1 MMKVHMLAVWPVLVI
16 DIRAIGLHWLLVQFH
31 EGAEMSIVHLNLW
44 NLRSLWSDGAEIHH
58 WYAAFPWRVRTGG
71 DASTAQAHRTPQNSG
86 WQLIGAVLTD
96 TTAAAAMWVG
106 MPVPAG
112 VVAVGRKFLVLL
124 LRVLANIVGPNACPS
139 HGLHQKSCV
148 LLKKKLLHL
157 RVNFTRKLLMWR
169 KEASS
174 SLKLRSCG
182 DRT

>member
-1 MMKVHMLAVWPVLVI
+1 
-16 DIRAIGLHWLLVQFH
+16 
-31 EGAEMSIVHLNLW
+31 
-44 NLRSLWSDGAEIHH
+44 
-58 WYAAFPWRVRTGG
+58 
-71 DASTAQAHRTPQNSG
+71 
-86 WQLIGAVLTD
+86 
-96 TTAAAAMWVG
+96 